1 LIGFIELGE
10 NENATTGFLIDP
22 WKSIMIGELRE
33 NDGVLG
39 FHCSNV

>member
-1 LIGFIELGE
+1 MGLLLLSWGKMRT
-10 NENATTGFLIDP
+10 TTGFLIDP

-39 FHCSNV
+39 FRSNA